1 MGAPCCLVVFV
12 RVSPMT
18 SDVEHLRIRSF
29 VSCASREVSL
39 QVSGSFLISSFVFL
53 SLTFKCSS
61 SVLGN
66 SQLSGVSFAN
76 IFFSVCGLS
85 DCSFDSFFAQ
95 KKIFIL
101 IKFSLLIMVFMY
113 RIFGI
118 AFKKSSPNPRSSTF
132 PPTLPARSFIVSPFA
147 FRSAVHLVRWVR
159 PALRCVSLRADTQSL
174 QHRLWKRL
182 SCFVEL
188 LLCQRSVGS
197 LYVGLYSR
205 LSVPFRRSVC
215 LFC

>member
-1 MGAPCCLVVFV
+1 
-12 RVSPMT
+12 
-18 SDVEHLRIRSF
+18 
-29 VSCASREVSL
+29 
-39 QVSGSFLISSFVFL
+39 
-53 SLTFKCSS
+53 
-61 SVLGN
+61 
-66 SQLSGVSFAN
+66 
-76 IFFSVCGLS
+76 
-85 DCSFDSFFAQ
+85 
-95 KKIFIL
+95 
-101 IKFSLLIMVFMY
+101 MY

-159 PALRCVSLRADTQSL
+159 PVLRCVSLRADTQSL

-215 LFC
+215 LFCWYHTDLIAVAVYEGLPVLPLRSSSISYWLFCFIIFS